1 MTRIT
6 RLVLAGSALLWSVAP
21 ASAQYSWGRGPT
33 PRAGACFYEDI
44 NFGGRYFCVP
54 LGDAQGRV
62 PRGTNDEIS
71 SVRLFGYTEV
81 TVFRSNDMRGESRRF
96 TSSMR
101 DLRDAGFNDK
111 ISSFVVDRRG
121 ASGGYGGGTWGGA
134 YGAGNYG
141 GGNYRPPTGND
152 GGRYNGGYG
161 GAYNGGSGSS
171 RGGWG
176 GAYGGGS
183 YGSSHSSGG
192 RYTYEQAEAMVRT
205 AYQRVLHRAPDPA
218 ARPWVNEVVKN
229 NWSQR
234 QLEDALRDTPEGRNQ
249 PL

>member
-6 RLVLAGSALLWSVAP
+6 RLVLAGTVLLCSAAP
-21 ASAQYSWGRGPT
+21 ASAQYFWGRGPT

-62 PRGTNDEIS
+62 PLGTNDEIS
-71 SVRLFGYTEV
+71 SIRLFGFTEV

-101 DLRDAGFNDK
+101 DLREASFNDR
-111 ISSFVVDRRG
+111 ISSFVVDQRG

-141 GGNYRPPTGND
+141 GGNYRPPTDYD

-161 GAYNGGSGSS
+161 SS
-171 RGGWG
+171 RSGWG

-183 YGSSHSSGG
+183 HGSSHSNGG
-192 RYTYEQAEAMVRT
+192 RYTYQQAEAMVRT
-205 AYQRVLHRAPDPA
+205 AYQRVLRRAPDPA
-218 ARPWVNEVVKN
+218 ARPWVDEVMKN
-229 NWSQR
+229 NWTQR
-234 QLEDALRDTPEGRNQ
+234 QLEDALRDTPEGRKQ
-249 PL
+249 AF